1 MRIHPVALFAALC
14 LVAVPAFAQDA
25 APEAPEV
32 PEAPPAARA
41 KGDFAMI
48 GVGAAVL
55 PDYEGS
61 NDYRFAPV
69 PLAIGKLSG
78 FGFEFAGT
86 RLSVDLIP
94 DRSASGLDFQ
104 AGPTINVN
112 FNRTSIGAI
121 ADRRIKALGELDAA
135 IEVGGF
141 VGVAKT
147 GVFTSDYDRIAFRA
161 SYRHDVA
168 GVSKAGVFNPSITY
182 MTPLSRK
189 AMVGLFLSATRV
201 EKGYATTYFGVTPA
215 GAAASGLAVW
225 NPKGGWKDWTAGLGG
240 AVSLSGDLTHGLQL
254 FAGGTYR
261 RLIGDFGDSPIVR
274 TAGARGQ
281 WLGSLGLAYSF

>member
-1 MRIHPVALFAALC
+1 MRIHRAALFAALC
-14 LVAVPAFAQDA
+14 LAAMPALARD
-25 APEAPEV
+25 ET
-32 PEAPPAARA
+32 PPATRDR
-41 KGDFAMI
+41 GDFAMI

-69 PLAIGKLSG
+69 PFAVGKLSG
-78 FGFEFAGT
+78 FGFELAGT
-86 RLSVDLIP
+86 RLSIDLIP

-104 AGPTINVN
+104 AGPTVNVN

-121 ADRRIKALGELDAA
+121 ADPRIRALGKLDAA

-168 GVSKAGVFNPSITY
+168 GVSSAGVFNPSITY

-215 GAAASGLAVW
+215 GAAASGLAAW
-225 NPKGGWKDWTAGLGG
+225 NPRGGWKDWTAGLGG
-240 AVSLSGDLTHGLQL
+240 AVSLGGDLTHGLQL
-254 FAGGTYR
+254 VGGATYR

-281 WLGSLGLAYSF
+281 WLGSIGVAYSF